1 MIGTSHNVSHH
12 NVSHPRS
19 GLRRAWVAGV
29 AMLAM
34 AGCGVGTD
42 AQPQVLAP
50 EKVPY
55 SLLTPSTTPTTGPVT
70 PTVAQMAASVYLV
83 DNETSQLVEVQRSV
97 PAPPSVRSAL
107 EELIKGPTEAELTRG
122 LRSNIARST
131 VLRGVSG
138 PDGGVVTVDLSDL
151 TGIAGQGQRL
161 ALAQVVFTVTAAPD
175 VQRVLFAFAGEPSE
189 VPNGQG
195 ESTGRPLGREDF
207 ATFDPNVPS
216 TVPATTPP
224 PSDPGQPSG

>member
-1 MIGTSHNVSHH
+1 MTGISHGTGGQGA
-12 NVSHPRS
+12 
-19 GLRRAWVAGV
+19 GLRQAWVVVTAV
-29 AMLAM
+29 ALAAM

-42 AQPQVLAP
+42 AQPQALAP
-50 EKVPY
+50 DKVPY
-55 SLLTPSTTPTTGPVT
+55 SLLATSTTSAPEPVT
-70 PTVAQMAASVYLV
+70 PTVAQVAASIYLV
-83 DNETSQLVEVQRSV
+83 DNETSRLVEVQRSV
-97 PAPPSVRSAL
+97 PVPPSARSAL
-107 EELIKGPTEAELTRG
+107 DELIKGPTEAELAQG

-161 ALAQVVFTVTAAPD
+161 ALAQVVFTVTAAPE
-175 VQRVLFAFAGEPSE
+175 VQRVLFAFAGQPSE

-207 ATFDPNVPS
+207 ATFDPNAPS
-216 TVPATTPP
+216 TVPATAPP
-224 PSDPGQPSG
+224 PSVPGQPAG